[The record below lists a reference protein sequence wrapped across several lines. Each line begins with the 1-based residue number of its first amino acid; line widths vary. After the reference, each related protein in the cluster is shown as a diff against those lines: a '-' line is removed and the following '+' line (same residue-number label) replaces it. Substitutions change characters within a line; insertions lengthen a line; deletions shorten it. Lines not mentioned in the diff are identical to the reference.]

1 MGDVVRAGG
10 PIKVLLAKPGLDGHD
25 RGAKVIAIGL
35 KEAGMEVVYMGLH
48 QTVEAIV
55 QAAVQE
61 DVDIIGISILTGGH
75 LPICRRLMELL
86 AEEGAD
92 DIAVCVGGVI
102 PKRDVPALQTLGVR
116 GIFPGGAPID
126 DIVATIQRLVR

>member
-1 MGDVVRAGG
+1 MEKR
-10 PIKVLLAKPGLDGHD
+10 IKVLLAKPGLDGHD
-25 RGAKVIAIGL
+25 RGAKVVALAL

-55 QAAVQE
+55 RAAVDE
-61 DVDIIGISILTGGH
+61 DVDIIGLSILTGGH

-86 AEEGAD
+86 REEGAD

-102 PKRDVPALQTLGVR
+102 PKRDVPALQALGVK
-116 GIFPGGAPID
+116 GIYPGGTNLD
-126 DIVATIQRLVR
+126 DLVAGLQSLVR